1 MSTSLDF
8 FERQFSVQVRDGE
21 KKLNPFELL
30 AQPYLFGDVLDY
42 GCGLGNLGI
51 VAAEGGCRVMALD
64 AAPTAISYLKK
75 LATEKGLPLTA
86 VEADLRRFR
95 IDGTYDTVISI
106 GLLMFFDRNT
116 ALSQLRQLLSS
127 VRPGGVAAINVLIK
141 GTTFLDMFDPQSY
154 YLFGPDELRT
164 AFTGW
169 NILVDS
175 VDDFDAPRSTIK
187 RFSTVIA
194 RRAAGASCEG
204 PVCR

>member
-21 KKLNPFELL
+21 MKLNPFELL
-30 AQPYLFGDVLDY
+30 AQPFLFGDVLDY
-42 GCGLGNLGI
+42 GCGLGNLG
-51 VAAEGGCRVMALD
+51 VAAAKGGCRVLATD
-64 AAPTAISYLKK
+64 AAPTAISYLQK
-75 LATEKGLPLTA
+75 LAADQGLPLTA
-86 VEADLRRFR
+86 VEADLRTFR
-95 IDGTYDTVISI
+95 IDGIYDTVVAI

-116 ALSQLRQLLSS
+116 ALSQLAQLLAS

-141 GTTFLDMFDPQSY
+141 GTTFLDMFDAQSY
-154 YLFGPDELRT
+154 YLFEPDELRT

-169 NILVDS
+169 DILVDS

-194 RRAAGASCEG
+194 RRPA
-204 PVCR
+204 